1 MKQPMKFLVLLKK
14 QTQRI
19 YLKIFVNK
27 YKIRKKILKIRKQNN
42 SKNLNINFQDIF
54 KILKKN
60 KSIGKIIGG
69 YYPYNY
75 EVDTI
80 KILEKFEKLNF
91 QISLPKIKKN
101 SQMNFYS
108 WSIQDPLTINKYGI
122 PEPTSDKIVY
132 PNILLVP
139 LVAFDKHF
147 NRIGYGGGF
156 YDRYI
161 KKIKKNKKIIT
172 IGLGFTFQKIKKI
185 PINRY
190 DIKLDF
196 VVTNK
201 KN

>member
-1 MKQPMKFLVLLKK
+1 M
-14 QTQRI
+14 
-19 YLKIFVNK
+19 NK
-27 YKIRKKILKIRKQNN
+27 SEIRKNILKIRKQNN

-54 KILKKN
+54 EILKKN

-80 KILEKFEKLNF
+80 KILETFEKLNF

-172 IGLGFTFQKIKKI
+172 IGLGFNFQKIKKI
-185 PINRY
+185 PINKY

-201 KN
+201 RN